1 MNAPSLWR
9 RSSLSL
15 LLVALSA
22 LISCSDRGGSATTQ
36 RPDQGGMSDPNDG
49 GPSTENCVD
58 VDKDGALAGPSC
70 QALTDCNDT
79 DASINPSA
87 SEVCGDS
94 LDNNCDGLIDEGCPC
109 TPGTLKQCSS
119 APVGVE
125 RLGPSS
131 LCKPGVQI
139 CLDGEWSL
147 DCQGELGPQ
156 PELCNQLDDDCD
168 GQIDE
173 QLRNAFGLCL
183 DDLPPDYMPPEESCG
198 PSLEGDGL
206 DNNGDGQ
213 VDEGCSCALPEGAPG
228 SAGPRTGQPCYS
240 GSPAT
245 LGVGVCAGGK
255 RDCAGDQWGECVGS
269 TLPSEELCG
278 DGLDNDC
285 NGQVD
290 DNCLSCVP
298 SGEELCDGL
307 DNDCDGVI
315 DEGVRNA
322 CGGCGEVAAAESC
335 GDGLDNNCDGQVDE
349 GCGCPVTE
357 QACYVGPPESAGV
370 GICQRGQQACAGE
383 EFGACSGSIRP
394 QLESCGADNLG
405 DGLDN
410 DCDGQVDEGCGAC
423 QPGQQRLCGK
433 AAGVCEYGTQ
443 SCESGAWG
451 PCQGGTGPEAASETL
466 CDGLD
471 NDCDGLT
478 DEGLLNA
485 CGRCNEACYTEGI
498 DPTASGMADDGL
510 GVVGGGDPTNPRPGQ
525 EGLSLNKNTFI
536 PPYLWAA
543 NHGVD
548 TMARFNTDTHTEEG
562 LYWVGDNPSRTAVD
576 LEGNVWVGGRDDGR
590 LTKILWDISQ
600 CPDRNNNGM
609 IDTSINAGSGP
620 SLLNSAAAPFADECV
635 VYSEVLNPARP
646 SIRGVAAGPDGRVWI
661 GYTGGGVQS
670 VESLGLDAT
679 TKLDRVIVGTFH
691 DGASVPVWS
700 ADATGQLSPALD
712 AGGQPVR
719 ASTAGVYGLVVDS
732 AGMLYMSSYD
742 RTSIS
747 RFDTNT
753 EQWDAKLTGF
763 DCASYGIAVDAKR
776 RIWTGGWPGCPGV
789 GMYDPATDKLHNFK
803 VPSGSQPLPHASFMV
818 DASAE
823 PSMACQDANNPDRQF
838 CVTGVAAEPATGDI
852 WASFFPIGYTGRL
865 RVNEQD
871 YSQSEWTLIA
881 TTRDEA
887 TNAFLPG
894 VAQDLRGVGFDRNGY
909 AWTLGLGSSKVWK
922 IDPTTESRDAALND
936 GVNVSS
942 TTHYTYSDFTG
953 STALSFTAPSGLWR
967 FDFDTKFATAQ
978 VVNVFIEAEVPAGT
992 ALEVRLRVLD
1002 MQGNPSG
1009 PWIPATGYLSYPV
1022 GQVSHAFDLAPE
1034 GGPLV
1039 GQRFEAEIKLSTTDP
1054 MLRPV
1059 LYDVRLGWS
1068 RP

>member
-1 MNAPSLWR
+1 MNAPRLLPR
-9 RSSLSL
+9 LALSL
-15 LLVALSA
+15 LPLLLAASA
-22 LISCSDRGGSATTQ
+22 CDGCSEAPTGRVDMDHNAG
-36 RPDQGGMSDPNDG
+36 PDG
-49 GPSTENCVD
+49 GDSDLSPPTENCVD

-269 TLPSEELCG
+269 TLPSEEICG

-451 PCQGGTGPEAASETL
+451 PCQGGTGPESASETL

-485 CGRCNEACYTEGI
+485 CGRCNEACYTEDF
-498 DPTASGMADDGL
+498 DPTSDGNTDE
-510 GVVGGGDPTNPRPGQ
+510 GVEVIPGDSPENPRPG
-525 EGLSLNKNTFI
+525 EAGITLGKKNTYPAF
-536 PPYLWAA
+536 LWAA
-543 NHGVD
+543 NNAENQVSKVD
-548 TMARFNTDTHTEEG
+548 TTLNEEVAR
-562 LYWVGDNPSRTAVD
+562 YWVGINPSRTAVD
-576 LEGNVWVGGRDDGR
+576 LDGNMWVIGRDDGR
-590 LTKILWDISQ
+590 VTKIMWNEND
-600 CPDRNNNGM
+600 CTDRNQNGV
-609 IDTSINAGSGP
+609 IDTSRRVNGTVTVLNNAGNP
-620 SLLNSAAAPFADECV
+620 LADECV
-635 VYSEVLNPARP
+635 AYSEILNPNFP
-646 SIRGVAAGPDGRVWI
+646 SGRGIAVTGDGLVWFSFSAP
-661 GYTGGGVQS
+661 GLSGGVQ
-670 VESLGLDAT
+670 
-679 TKLDRVIVGTFH
+679 
-691 DGASVPVWS
+691 
-700 ADATGQLSPALD
+700 ALD
-712 AGGQPVR
+712 ARTFVKTVNYPNVNIPYFSRDAATGINAPTSEVRSFEQIYGIIADGQGNLW
-719 ASTAGVYGLVVDS
+719 ANTWAGTTGV
-732 AGMLYMSSYD
+732 AK
-742 RTSIS
+742 
-747 RFDTNT
+747 FDTATLAWT
-753 EQWDAKLTGF
+753 EYYDLPSCGT
-763 DCASYGIAVDAKR
+763 YGIAVDASDR
-776 RIWTGGWPGCPGV
+776 LWAGCWSANDATV
-789 GMYDPATDKLHNFK
+789 GMLDPATRYSQSFAL
-803 VPSGSQPLPHASFMV
+803 PASGYNSTAPPAAGTVLDALLSTELGQASTFLT
-818 DASAE
+818 SA
-823 PSMACQDANNPDRQF
+823 
-838 CVTGVAAEPATGDI
+838 VGVEPATGDVWI
-852 WASFFPIGYTGRL
+852 THNDSSGTVSRLSYNETNPTASTFTIVRAMIDDAGNN
-865 RVNEQD
+865 V
-871 YSQSEWTLIA
+871 
-881 TTRDEA
+881 
-887 TNAFLPG
+887 PG
-894 VAQDLRGVGFDRNGY
+894 VGAAKNAMRGIGFDSNGF
-909 AWTLGLGSSKVWK
+909 AWYLGLSTSSAIK
-922 IDPTTESRDAALND
+922 IDPATNKHILSVPIENTS
-936 GVNVSS
+936 G
-942 TTHYTYSDFTG
+942 HYTYSDFTG
-953 STALSFTAPSGLWR
+953 SSVFSITSPRGLWR
-967 FDFDTKFATAQ
+967 TVFDTKFANAL
-978 VVNVFIEAEVPAGT
+978 VVSLYISAEVPMETELG
-992 ALEVRLRVLD
+992 VRLRAIDEL
-1002 MQGNPSG
+1002 GNPTSD
-1009 PWIPATGYLSYPV
+1009 WIPAPLTGPTYEIYPSGSMDHTFVLST
-1022 GQVSHAFDLAPE
+1022 F

-1039 GQRFEAEIKLSTTDP
+1039 GTLFELEVQFSTSNRD
-1054 MLRPV
+1054 LRPII
-1059 LYDVRLGWS
+1059 YDIQLGWS